1 MSRYGLPCRD
11 GCEIAMRLTKVACNA
26 HHVFD
31 VSLVRCPNW
40 HKHHFNESELVMHCG
55 KGQVMKNPKKLRRAA
70 FNLRITMR
78 PALLF
83 ALLLSVVT
91 SPILAD
97 DPNTLVT
104 PQILKRVIQTV
115 SPAVATIRVKGRD
128 GQQIGIGTGFVIDG
142 TGLIAT
148 NFHVITEG
156 RAFTVELPSGRMLP
170 VRAIESSDRASD
182 LALLRVDVG
191 KEKLPSL
198 KLAESSLPSQGARVL
213 AFGNPL
219 GMRDSVVTGIVS
231 AIQDIEGR
239 EMIQL
244 AMPTQPGN
252 SGGPLVDS
260 EGKVIGIIN
269 MKSAI
274 DDNLGFAIPIN
285 QLDTLLEAPNPVAYE
300 RWIHLGRLSEE
311 DWLPIFDATWT
322 QRGGM
327 IMARGEGSGFG
338 GRALCLANAE
348 TPERPFEIAVR
359 VRMDKESGAAG
370 IAFHSDG
377 ENRHYGF
384 YPSNGQLRLTCFKGP
399 SVYSWEVL
407 KEVSTRHYFP
417 GDWNRLRVRIET
429 GKLQCFVNGHMV
441 IESNDTQLTSGK
453 CGLVKF
459 RDTKPDFKR
468 FEIGTNLEVPPL
480 TRRAQNLISEIFSQ
494 PTTLGQLTAADI
506 MELGEVSEAT
516 NLQIKKK
523 VAEIEK
529 QAEDL
534 RRLVSDVNNAPI
546 TRELAELARTKPENM
561 LLRGSLLIA
570 KLDNADIDIDAYI
583 ERVDEMGREIS
594 DKFQVAADADTKRDA
609 LHTYLFQENGFHGG
623 SAEYYH
629 PANSHLNRVIDDR
642 EGLPIT
648 LSILYMELGRRIGIE
663 IEGVGLPG
671 HFIVRQLIGD
681 SDHKLIDVFERGKI
695 LTMKDAA
702 QIVANRS
709 NRPIAETDLRSQTP
723 TEILNRVLGNL
734 IGVAGDQ
741 QDAEAINRYCEASVA
756 IQPDSILA
764 RRMRS
769 QIRMM
774 TGRNAAAI
782 QDLDWLI
789 DHDEEGFA
797 QAEATRLRESIIKQI
812 EQE

>member
-1 MSRYGLPCRD
+1 MQLK
-11 GCEIAMRLTKVACNA
+11 IL
-26 HHVFD
+26 
-31 VSLVRCPNW
+31 
-40 HKHHFNESELVMHCG
+40 
-55 KGQVMKNPKKLRRAA
+55 
-70 FNLRITMR
+70 I
-78 PALLF
+78 
-83 ALLLSVVT
+83 ALLLSIVAIST
-91 SPILAD
+91 SGEEP
-97 DPNTLVT
+97 TSLVK
-104 PQILKRVIQTV
+104 PQVLKRVIQSV
-115 SPAVATIRVKGRD
+115 SPAVATIRVNGRD
-128 GQQIGIGTGFVIDG
+128 GQQISIGTGFVID
-142 TGLIAT
+142 TMGLIAT

-156 RAFTVELPSGRMLP
+156 RPFTVELPSGRILP
-170 VRAIESSDRASD
+170 VLAVESSDRAND
-182 LALLRVDVG
+182 LALLRVDIDD
-191 KEKLPSL
+191 EEIPSL
-198 KLAESSLPSQGARVL
+198 ELASQSLPSQGSRVL

-219 GMRDSVVTGIVS
+219 GMRDSVVTGIIS
-231 AIQDIEGR
+231 AIQNIEGQ

-244 AMPTQPGN
+244 AMPIQPGN

-260 EGKVIGIIN
+260 QGKVIGIIN

-274 DDNLGFAIPIN
+274 DDNLGFAIPVK
-285 QLDTLLEAPNPVAYE
+285 QLDALREVSNPVLYE
-300 RWIHLGRLSEE
+300 RWIHLGHVNENE
-311 DWLPIFDATWT
+311 WFPVFGATWT

-338 GRALCLANAE
+338 GRALCLAKSK
-348 TPERPFEIAVR
+348 TPDTPFEIAVR
-359 VRMDKESGAAG
+359 VRMDQETGAAG

-407 KEVSTRHYFP
+407 KEVRTKHYLP
-417 GDWNRLRVRIET
+417 GDWNRLRVRIEA
-429 GKLQCFVNGHMV
+429 GNLQCFVNGHMV
-441 IESNDTQLTSGK
+441 IESDDRQLTSGT

-459 RDTKPDFKR
+459 RDTEPDFKR
-468 FEIGTNLEVPPL
+468 FEVGVNLGVPPL
-480 TRRAQNLISEIFSQ
+480 TKRAQNLISDIFAQ
-494 PTTLGQLTAADI
+494 PSRLRELNTADVMDLA
-506 MELGEVSEAT
+506 EVSEAA
-516 NLQIKKK
+516 NLRIKQK
-523 VAEIEK
+523 VAQIEQ
-529 QAEDL
+529 QAEEL
-534 RRLVSDVNNAPI
+534 RRLAADVTNAPI
-546 TRELAELARTKPENM
+546 ARELAALVRKKPDNM

-570 KLDNADIDIDAYI
+570 KLDNADIDVDAYLGK
-583 ERVDEMGREIS
+583 VDQMGREIRE
-594 DKFQVAADADTKRDA
+594 KFQTNADANAKRDA

-663 IEGVGLPG
+663 TEGVGLPG
-671 HFIVRQLIGD
+671 HFIVRQVLD
-681 SDHKLIDVFERGKI
+681 DNEQKLIDVFERGKI
-695 LTMKDAA
+695 LTMDDATNL
-702 QIVANRS
+702 VANRS
-709 NRPIAETDLRSQTP
+709 NRSITTDDLRAQTP
-723 TEILNRVLGNL
+723 IEILNRVLGNL

-789 DHDEEGFA
+789 DHDDEGFA
-797 QAEATRLRESIIKQI
+797 QTEATRLRQALLEQI
-812 EQE
+812 ENE